1 MAAWGQAAF
10 AERRTAGASDIGVTG
25 MSGQE
30 PMRLREAPVHL
41 IEGCA
46 RHDGRAGNP

>member
-1 MAAWGQAAF
+1 LAAWGQAAF

-30 PMRLREAPVHL
+30 PMRLREAPVHM
-41 IEGCA
+41 IEGYA